1 MCWSPLL
8 ITIVVAGPAA
18 VVMTARH
25 TAAISIRKLKK
36 KTTLICRT
44 QKLHGLP
51 WRQRAR
57 LVQGSALTGVK
68 GGGLGF
74 QGLTV
79 ADSSK
84 HKDWELEEKRKNKR
98 PKWSAV
104 EIN

>member
-1 MCWSPLL
+1 MLVS
-8 ITIVVAGPAA
+8 VANNHCCGW
-18 VVMTARH
+18 TSRCGYDCKTH
-25 TAAISIRKLKK
+25 CSNQHQETEKK
-36 KTTLICRT
+36 NNSYLQD

-51 WRQRAR
+51 WGQRAR